1 MNKETAKAI
10 PIADY
15 LVTKGMYPQR
25 EQGNSLWYVSPFRD
39 EQKASFKVNTAI
51 NKWHDFGNDKKG
63 DILDLVMELE
73 QISNLN
79 TAIEWL
85 KNNLPPQSFSFRG
98 KEVFTTTEKN
108 TDKNVIQNLKS
119 KELQHPALLELLEQR
134 KIPIDLAKCY
144 CKEVHYK
151 LNGKYYFAIGFPN
164 NKGGFATLNPYFK
177 GCIAP
182 NDISSFENSNTSTL
196 VFEGFMDFLSY
207 LTLKKRAYT
216 QKPPQDYHIL
226 NSVHNVEKLLP
237 KLKKYEHIYCFLDN
251 DTSGKATFEKITKQF
266 PKRVIDQSIYYPNHK
281 DLNDFLCARERRFE
295 KQQQT
300 RNRTKHSH
308 K

>member
-15 LVTKGMYPQR
+15 LVTKGMYPQRMYPQR

-119 KELQHPALLELLEQR
+119 KELQHPALLELQ
-134 KIPIDLAKCY
+134 
-144 CKEVHYK
+144 
-151 LNGKYYFAIGFPN
+151 
-164 NKGGFATLNPYFK
+164 
-177 GCIAP
+177 
-182 NDISSFENSNTSTL
+182 
-196 VFEGFMDFLSY
+196 
-207 LTLKKRAYT
+207 
-216 QKPPQDYHIL
+216 
-226 NSVHNVEKLLP
+226 
-237 KLKKYEHIYCFLDN
+237 
-251 DTSGKATFEKITKQF
+251 
-266 PKRVIDQSIYYPNHK
+266 
-281 DLNDFLCARERRFE
+281 
-295 KQQQT
+295 
-300 RNRTKHSH
+300 
-308 K
+308 